1 MKLGIGVLIVP
12 FVLIVLVI
20 VGCEGVRTTLTTPPS
35 LVSPITTPEAS
46 GAQPIIKQ
54 VSDKDGMTSL
64 YVPAGE
70 FTIDPGNAVY
80 LDAFWIDQTEVTNA
94 MYAKCVKAGA
104 CRVPSSVGSST
115 RASYYGNPQFDTYP
129 VIYVTW
135 NDAQQYC
142 DWAGRRLP
150 TEAERGRAARG
161 DDYKHDWDNREVG
174 RDTTQVGANPTDAS
188 LYGAWDMADNVS
200 EWVTRADYFWGS
212 CSSMSG
218 ALSSCDIN
226 LPSRGGSWLDGA
238 SILSGGSS
246 NLVNQGFEI
255 GFRCARSTPPAV
267 APTTTPE
274 VSGAPATAT
283 QVSDKDGMTLLYV
296 PAGEFKM
303 GAADSDS
310 QAKPDEKPQHTV
322 YLDAFYIDQT
332 EVTNAM
338 YAKCVKA
345 GVCRAPLSAR
355 YPVPDR
361 YGNPQF
367 DNYPVVYV
375 DWNDAQQY
383 CEWAGR
389 RLPTEAEW
397 EKAARGDD
405 QRTYPWGN
413 QTPDMTRLNYNHSYT
428 WGTVVD
434 TTPVGAYPTGASP
447 YGALDMAGN
456 VLEWVR
462 DWYGENY
469 YATTPDRN
477 PTGPTSDN
485 VRVLRG
491 GAWFGASDV
500 RASVRYWSF
509 SGYQL
514 DYAGFRCA
522 R

>member
-1 MKLGIGVLIVP
+1 
-12 FVLIVLVI
+12 
-20 VGCEGVRTTLTTPPS
+20 
-35 LVSPITTPEAS
+35 
-46 GAQPIIKQ
+46 
-54 VSDKDGMTSL
+54 
-64 YVPAGE
+64 
-70 FTIDPGNAVY
+70 
-80 LDAFWIDQTEVTNA
+80 
-94 MYAKCVKAGA
+94 
-104 CRVPSSVGSST
+104 
-115 RASYYGNPQFDTYP
+115 

-150 TEAERGRAARG
+150 TADEWDKAARG
-161 DDYKHDWDNREVG
+161 DDYEHDYNNEEVG
-174 RDTTQVGANPTDAS
+174 RDTIQVGVYPTDTS
-188 LYGAWDMADNVS
+188 QYGVLDMAGNVW
-200 EWVTRADYFWGS
+200 EWVTMVDYYSGS
-212 CSSMSG
+212 CQSINHTE
-218 ALSSCDIN
+218 LSSCDIS
-226 LPSRGGSWLDGA
+226 LFSRGGSWINRMSISIHGSVSRLGYRDEDG
-238 SILSGGSS
+238 
-246 NLVNQGFEI
+246 
-255 GFRCARSTPPAV
+255 GFRCARSTPPPV
-267 APTTTPE
+267 VVPTTTPE
-274 VSGAPATAT
+274 VSGAQPTAT
-283 QVSDKDGMTLLYV
+283 QVSGKDGMTLLYV

-310 QAKPDEKPQHTV
+310 QANPDEKPQHTV

-355 YPVPDR
+355 SHVTDR
-361 YGNPQF
+361 YGNSQF
-367 DNYPVVYV
+367 DTYPVVYV
-375 DWNDAQQY
+375 DWNDAKQY

-413 QTPDMTRLNYNHSYT
+413 QAPDMTRLNYNHSYT

-477 PTGPTSDN
+477 PTGPTFGD

-491 GAWFGASDV
+491 GAWFNASDV